1 MPHLMSS
8 RPGEPVIPPE
18 LPRNPEPEP
27 PPGSPEDP
35 PALPEDPLEP
45 GDWRRVD

>member
-1 MPHLMSS
+1 MLQIISN

-18 LPRNPEPEP
+18 LPLNPVPEP
-27 PPGSPEDP
+27 PPASPEDLEP
-35 PALPEDPLEP
+35 QETPLEP

>member
-1 MPHLMSS
+1 MLHAMSN

-18 LPRNPEPEP
+18 LPLSPVPEP
-27 PPGSPEDP
+27 PPGSPEETPD
-35 PALPEDPLEP
+35 DPLKP

>member
-1 MPHLMSS
+1 MLHLMSN

-18 LPRNPEPEP
+18 LPLSPVPEP
-27 PPGSPEDP
+27 PPGSPEDSQTP
-35 PALPEDPLEP
+35 DDPLEP

>member
-1 MPHLMSS
+1 MHHQMSN

-18 LPRNPEPEP
+18 LPLSPIPEP
-27 PPGSPEDP
+27 PPASPEDSQAP
-35 PALPEDPLEP
+35 DTPLEP